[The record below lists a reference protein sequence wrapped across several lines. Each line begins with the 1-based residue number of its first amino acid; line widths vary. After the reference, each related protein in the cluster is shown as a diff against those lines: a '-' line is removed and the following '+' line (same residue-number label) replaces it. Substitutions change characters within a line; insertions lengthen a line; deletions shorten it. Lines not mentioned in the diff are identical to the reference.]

1 MSTKTY
7 QYFILAQSLLA
18 ISSPAFAEGA
28 FDGANLQAGVGFES
42 LNSDWKTV
50 GVYGGH
56 SMDAGEHGAAG
67 NLSFGYSQGFSNKFN
82 IATSVFYH
90 LGSERAGS
98 IQPDDLALIKIKN
111 LWGISLEPGYYI
123 SDDTLAYLKLGY
135 AQASSNLK
143 IYGGGTESFGT
154 SRGFLYGA
162 GLKHSITKDFFLGVE
177 AYQINLGNAPGSV
190 SNPLGF
196 VNETHTNTP
205 TVTYGG
211 VSLGYNIGGTSSN
224 QTADPDAGTGHTFD
238 GLNLQLGAGVAGI
251 NNYYYNPGALNAWKM
266 GKESTVASASV
277 GYSKAVSSRLNL
289 AANIFYDFGSR
300 TTEMYSIKWV
310 TKNIWGLSIEP
321 GYYFSNDTLGY
332 LKVGYAKSSTKAEG
346 LFDFG
351 STNGVLYGL
360 GMKKML
366 TDNIYVG
373 AEAYQIN
380 FDKSVEASS
389 SLENKTSLM
398 YGDVL
403 IGYKF

>member
-28 FDGANLQAGVGFES
+28 FDGVNLQAGVGFES

-50 GVYGGH
+50 GVYGGY

-67 NLSFGYSQGFSNKFN
+67 NLSLGYSHGFSNKFN
-82 IATSVFYH
+82 IATSVFYQF
-90 LGSERAGS
+90 GSERAGS

-143 IYGGGTESFGT
+143 IYGGGAESFGT

-162 GLKHSITKDFFLGVE
+162 GLKHSISKDFFLGVE

-190 SNPLGF
+190 SNPSGF

-205 TVTYGG
+205 AVTYGG

-224 QTADPDAGTGHTFD
+224 QTADSDAGTGRAFD

-251 NNYYYNPGALNAWKM
+251 NNYYYNPWALNTWKM

-277 GYSKAVSSRLNL
+277 GYSKTFGSRFNL

-300 TTEMYSIKWV
+300 TTELYSTKWV

-346 LFDFG
+346 VGRCPVPVLESRRQSWGCHRLG
-351 STNGVLYGL
+351 SCL
-360 GMKKML
+360 
-366 TDNIYVG
+366 
-373 AEAYQIN
+373 
-380 FDKSVEASS
+380 S
-389 SLENKTSLM
+389 
-398 YGDVL
+398 
-403 IGYKF
+403 